1 MVVLELFCGTAGVS
15 ASLKRLGL
23 DVVSVDKSMPRAP
36 KALVTKLDLT
46 SVSNQLLVLSWIKNP
61 QIKAVFL
68 APPCG
73 TASAA
78 RNIQRADDPM
88 LPQPLR
94 SKEFPD
100 GLPSLSGFD
109 FLRVEQSNILYDFSA
124 TVYDL
129 CCEFDKLCICENP
142 RDSLFWETT
151 PWMERSFFTRDC
163 IQCH

>member
-1 MVVLELFCGTAGVS
+1 MVLELFCGTAGLS

-23 DVVSVDKSMPRAP
+23 DVVSVDKTMPKAP

-46 SVSNQLLVLSWIKNP
+46 LVSNQLLVLSWIRNP

-78 RNIQRADDPM
+78 RNIQRDDDPL

-94 SKEFPD
+94 SKDFPD
-100 GLPSLSGFD
+100 GLPDLHGFD
-109 FLRVEQSNILYDFSA
+109 FFPCGTKQHFV
-124 TVYDL
+124 
-129 CCEFDKLCICENP
+129 
-142 RDSLFWETT
+142 
-151 PWMERSFFTRDC
+151 
-163 IQCH
+163 